1 VSPLTSFKLSELA
14 NILEAE
20 LDGNPDIE
28 IFGLSSLDLASEKD
42 ISFISRESFIP
53 HLQSTNAAAII
64 CSKALSDHYKGSKL
78 ISDDPYLLYAKCSS
92 LFKSKPLQN
101 PGISKLASVDSSA
114 SVADSAVISNFV
126 SVSKNSIIED
136 DVILMPGVFIGND
149 TVVKKGTIIHS
160 NASIYESIEIGEGC
174 IIHSGV
180 VIGSDGLGF
189 AKESNQWVK
198 IEHLGR
204 VLIGNNVE
212 LGSNTTID
220 RGSVGDTVLGD
231 NIKIDNLVHIAHNVS
246 IGSGSAIAAN
256 SAIAGSTKIGKNCT
270 LAGCTALVDNIQIVD
285 EVHITAKSLITKS
298 IKESGIYSSGTP
310 FMKNSDWK
318 KNAVGFKKLHKLSKL

>member
-20 LDGNPDIE
+20 LDGNPDTE
-28 IFGLSSLDLASEKD
+28 IFGLSSLDLASEED

-53 HLQSTNAAAII
+53 QLQSTNAAAII
-64 CSKALSDHYKGSKL
+64 CSKALSDHYKGNKL

-149 TVVKKGTIIHS
+149 TVVRKGTIIHS

-198 IEHLGR
+198 IEHLGK

>member
-1 VSPLTSFKLSELA
+1 MSPLTSFKLSELA

-20 LDGNPDIE
+20 LDGNPDTE
-28 IFGLSSLDLASEKD
+28 IFGLSSLDLASEED

-53 HLQSTNAAAII
+53 QLQSTNAAAII
-64 CSKALSDHYKGSKL
+64 CSKALSDHFTGSNL
-78 ISDDPYLLYAKCSS
+78 ISDDPYLIFATCFS

-114 SVADSAVISNFV
+114 GVADSAVISNFV

-189 AKESNQWVK
+189 AKERNQWVK

-256 SAIAGSTKIGKNCT
+256 SAIAGSTKIGTNCT
-270 LAGCTALVDNIQIVD
+270 LAGCTALVDNIQIAD

-298 IKESGIYSSGTP
+298 IKESGIYSSCTP
-310 FMKNSDWK
+310 FLNNSDWK
-318 KNAVGFKKLHKLSKL
+318 KIAVGF

>member
-1 VSPLTSFKLSELA
+1 MSPLTSFKLSELA

-53 HLQSTNAAAII
+53 QLQSTSAAAII

-114 SVADSAVISNFV
+114 SVADSAVISSFV

-198 IEHLGR
+198 IEHLGK

-231 NIKIDNLVHIAHNVS
+231 NIKIQDIM
-246 IGSGSAIAAN
+246 
-256 SAIAGSTKIGKNCT
+256 
-270 LAGCTALVDNIQIVD
+270 D
-285 EVHITAKSLITKS
+285 EVAGVYPKIMQEGTMDSGAWSCGMVAGLINDIPTCEEL
-298 IKESGIYSSGTP
+298 INQIMNDAMEII
-310 FMKNSDWK
+310 NDR
-318 KNAVGFKKLHKLSKL
+318 FKALSA

>member
-1 VSPLTSFKLSELA
+1 MSPLTSFKLSELA
-14 NILEAE
+14 DILEVE
-20 LDGNPDIE
+20 LDGNPDTE
-28 IFGLSSLDLASEKD
+28 IFGLSSLDLASERD

-53 HLQSTNAAAII
+53 QLQSTNAAAII
-64 CSKALSDHYKGSKL
+64 CSKALSDHYKGNKL

>member
-53 HLQSTNAAAII
+53 QLQSTNAAAII

-149 TVVKKGTIIHS
+149 TVVRKGTIIHS

-198 IEHLGR
+198 IEHLGK

-220 RGSVGDTVLGD
+220 RGSGRR
-231 NIKIDNLVHIAHNVS
+231 
-246 IGSGSAIAAN
+246 
-256 SAIAGSTKIGKNCT
+256 
-270 LAGCTALVDNIQIVD
+270 
-285 EVHITAKSLITKS
+285 
-298 IKESGIYSSGTP
+298 YSFG
-310 FMKNSDWK
+310 
-318 KNAVGFKKLHKLSKL
+318 